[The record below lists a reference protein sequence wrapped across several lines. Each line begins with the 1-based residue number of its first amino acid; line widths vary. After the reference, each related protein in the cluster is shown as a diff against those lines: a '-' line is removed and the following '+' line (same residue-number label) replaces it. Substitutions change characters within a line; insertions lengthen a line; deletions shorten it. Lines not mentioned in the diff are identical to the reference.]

1 MAFPSNTESD
11 ELREL
16 VEASALDA
24 ALIMAWRDLDDPEA
38 GGSELHAHRVAERW
52 AAAGLTVTSRT
63 SSVPN
68 APILSTRSGYTAI
81 RRDGRYS
88 LFPRVVREGL
98 FHRTP
103 KHTGLVE
110 VWNGMPM
117 FSPLWF
123 HGPRVVFIHHVHA
136 EMWEMTLSKNLAR
149 FGNFIEQ
156 RAAPPLYRRSVI
168 ATDSAS
174 SRQEIHEMMHLP
186 AERIHVVDI
195 GVEERFCPGGEK
207 TPNPHV
213 VAVGRLVPV
222 KQFDDLIRNLVEV
235 KRQVPTLTASIIG
248 EGSKRGELEAL
259 RDDLGASD
267 WITFLGKISDEE
279 LIGAYRSA
287 WLVASTSA
295 REGWGMTLTEAAACG
310 TPALASDIAG
320 HRDAVDDGVSGIL
333 VQDQQTFVLE
343 MTSVLTDQRRREQL
357 GKGSLARAR
366 RLSWDHTAL
375 ELFKLL
381 ADQA

>member
-1 MAFPSNTESD
+1 
-11 ELREL
+11 
-16 VEASALDA
+16 
-24 ALIMAWRDLDDPEA
+24 
-38 GGSELHAHRVAERW
+38 
-52 AAAGLTVTSRT
+52 
-63 SSVPN
+63 
-68 APILSTRSGYTAI
+68 
-81 RRDGRYS
+81 
-88 LFPRVVREGL
+88 
-98 FHRTP
+98 
-103 KHTGLVE
+103 
-110 VWNGMPM
+110 M

-156 RAAPPLYRRSVI
+156 RAAPPLYRHSVI

-195 GVEERFCPGGEK
+195 GVEERFCPGGQK
-207 TPNPHV
+207 APNPHV

-222 KQFDDLIRNLVEV
+222 KQFDELIRNLVEV
-235 KRQVPTLTASIIG
+235 KHQVPALTVSIIG
-248 EGSKRGELEAL
+248 EGSKRGELETL
-259 RDDLGASD
+259 RDELGAHD

-279 LIGAYRSA
+279 LIDAYRAA
-287 WLVASTSA
+287 WLVTSTSA

-320 HRDAVDDGVSGIL
+320 HRDAVEDGVSGVL
-333 VQDQQTFVLE
+333 VQGREPFVLA
-343 MTSVLTDQRRREQL
+343 MTSILTDDQRRDEL
-357 GKGSLARAR
+357 SKGALARAR